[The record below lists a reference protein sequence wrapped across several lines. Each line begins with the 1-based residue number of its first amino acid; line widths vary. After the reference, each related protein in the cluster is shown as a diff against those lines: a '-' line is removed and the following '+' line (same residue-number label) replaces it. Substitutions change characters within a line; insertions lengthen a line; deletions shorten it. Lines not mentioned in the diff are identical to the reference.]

1 MVTGV
6 DKTLYQMVRDAA
18 LRYPG
23 HLAYSFMGKNTSY
36 QQMLRRIDA
45 AAAGMAA
52 QGIRKGD
59 RVTIC
64 MPNSPQAVD
73 CFYALNRLGA
83 VANVIHPLCAPAE
96 LEFYLKLSESKAIL
110 VLDQFYEKVAALQPN
125 CAIWVAGIREELPC
139 LKRLFYRNTPTGDC
153 MCWEQ
158 VCRSGKELPPV
169 DTDAQSC
176 ACILYSGGTTGTP
189 KGVCLSSANFNAAAL
204 QTLDACG
211 FPDVSS
217 MKMLAVLPIFHGF
230 GLGVGIHTPL
240 IAGAASILV
249 PRFQLKNYIRLIR
262 KVRPDFLPGV
272 PALFDA
278 LLQSP
283 KLKHTNLGFL
293 KGIFCG
299 GDSLPAEL
307 KDRVDAF
314 LQAHGC
320 KEQIREGYGMTECV
334 SVTCLTPRFAAKYD
348 TIGLPF
354 AHTLFKIVSPGTTQ
368 EVPLG
373 TEGEICI
380 SGPSVMLGYLD
391 NQEETRLALQTHPD
405 GKLWL
410 HTGDLGSMDHDGY
423 VRFIQRLK
431 RMIITNGYNVYPT
444 QLEAVL
450 MAHPQ
455 VEACCVVGVAD
466 PQRGQKVK
474 AFLVVKGQP
483 DPQDILAHC
492 QHQVAKY
499 AMPKELVFVDSL
511 PMTHLNKVDYKKLE
525 EM

>member
-1 MVTGV
+1 MEQAAE
-6 DKTLYQMVRDAA
+6 KTLYQMVADAA
-18 LRYPG
+18 KRYPN

-125 CAIWVAGIREELPC
+125 CAIWVAGIKEELPR
-139 LKRLFYRNTPTGDC
+139 LKQLFYRNTPTGDC

-211 FPDVSS
+211 FPDVTS

-307 KDRVDAF
+307 KGRVDAF